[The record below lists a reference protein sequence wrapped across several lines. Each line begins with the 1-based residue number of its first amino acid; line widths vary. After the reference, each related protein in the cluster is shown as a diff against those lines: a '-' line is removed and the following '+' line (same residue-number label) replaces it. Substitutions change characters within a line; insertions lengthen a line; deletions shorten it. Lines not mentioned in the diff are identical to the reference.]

1 MINKKSIWFLTLF
14 SLIIVLSIYYVTMPS
29 ELLLNTNGSY
39 LGTEEIAN
47 TVNKDEIDTEVNINV
62 EESSILVALR
72 VEADEE
78 VNAEMDELKKIIL
91 DGSKTVEEKNS
102 AYDKMKDLNVKKG
115 EEEKIESQILETY
128 KIKSFVRI
136 KDSQIRVVL
145 EGKEHNVEL
154 ANNIIRTVQSNYEEQ
169 MYISVKF
176 QG

>member
-29 ELLLNTNGSY
+29 ELLLNTNGNY
-39 LGTEEIAN
+39 FKDEKN
-47 TVNKDEIDTEVNINV
+47 VDTVNKDYSETKINI
-62 EESSILVALR
+62 EESSALVALR

-78 VNAEMDELKKIIL
+78 VNLEMEELKKIIL
-91 DGSKTVEEKNS
+91 DGSKSIEEKNS
-102 AYDKMKDLNVKKG
+102 AYNKMKDLNITKG
-115 EEEKIESQILETY
+115 EEEKIENQILNTY
-128 KIKSFVRI
+128 KLKSFVRI
-136 KDSQIRVVL
+136 KDGQIRVVL

-154 ANNIIRTVQSNYEEQ
+154 ANNIIRTVQSNFEEQ